1 MGRFK
6 IPIPRRDPSRPL
18 HRRRLVLSPL
28 LFSALLSMQKSQGPT
43 TARRRPLRLLPG
55 NRTPHPPPPQGSRP
69 RKPAPT
75 PAAAC
80 RPATACPPAS
90 DAAAIDRLLLAR
102 SDLAGLVSQIDEL
115 VCAALECQSVSAKG
129 KQEIESFSCF
139 LSDTNSSL
147 KQWSSRLKLAL
158 QASPEK
164 SKNESKFTSAACSVP
179 ATIGNDRLL
188 CSNIDEPDLVVSPS
202 PLVSWRAG
210 ACMVDSGKQLFL
222 LTPLT
227 KTKTCSS
234 RCPKSSTTQL
244 KTTTGL
250 DQLNLPNIP
259 VLKLTISDDDCL
271 DLEQSA
277 KANESNTCVMTPNFI
292 KAKKGSSGNSLFSP
306 FSFTVQKSGRA
317 LPSPCLRTALSCKQQ
332 MFSPIS
338 EGSRKEE
345 IPSTGPTQS
354 GKPSEASGDIS
365 SDEISKD
372 LASRYPDFYG
382 FNQPTMTT
390 YRRREADDT
399 LDWFLSPLKT
409 CVLMDPSDEKPIAPP
424 ARDSKSFIDT
434 PCKGLESD
442 NLQKIK
448 ELSDDKPIQTSSVH
462 SKALLGTPW
471 KGLESNILKKG
482 QGISDDKPIQT
493 PAIHS
498 RALLGT
504 PWKGLESTNLK
515 GKQAGE
521 TTLKRELWTRF
532 EAVSTNELHFD
543 SSVFQRS
550 DGRRF
555 IDILE
560 EEAS

>member
-1 MGRFK
+1 
-6 IPIPRRDPSRPL
+6 
-18 HRRRLVLSPL
+18 
-28 LFSALLSMQKSQGPT
+28 MQKSQGPT
-43 TARRRPLRLLPG
+43 TARRRPLRVLPG
-55 NRTPHPPPPQGSRP
+55 NRTPHPPPPPPQGSRP

-102 SDLAGLVSQIDEL
+102 SDLAGFVSQIDEL
-115 VCAALECQSVSAKG
+115 VCAALECQSVSTKG

-188 CSNIDEPDLVVSPS
+188 CSNIDEPDLIVSPS

-234 RCPKSSTTQL
+234 RCPKSSTAQL

-250 DQLNLPNIP
+250 DQLNLPDIP

-271 DLEQSA
+271 DLEQNV
-277 KANESNTCVMTPNFI
+277 KANEANTCVMTPNFI

-306 FSFTVQKSGRA
+306 FSFSVQKSGRA
-317 LPSPCLRTALSCKQQ
+317 LPSPCLTTALSCKQQ
-332 MFSPIS
+332 RFSPIS

-409 CVLMDPSDEKPIAPP
+409 CVLMDPSDEKPIAPA
-424 ARDSKSFIDT
+424 ARDGKSSIDT

-448 ELSDDKPIQTSSVH
+448 ELSDDKPIQTPSVH

-482 QGISDDKPIQT
+482 QGISDNKPIQT